1 MMLSI
6 KQFTFNPFQENTY
19 VLYSGKDA
27 IIVDP
32 GCYEKHEQDELVSFL
47 EREKLTPQML
57 VNTHGH
63 IDHVLGNAFVKSKYK
78 IPHFIH
84 ALDVPLLAAVQ
95 SYASNYGFAA
105 YQTAE
110 AEHLLEAGSR
120 HQLGDTSFT
129 ILFVPGHAPGHT
141 ALYFDQEQKLIS
153 GDVLFHESIGRTD
166 LPGGNH
172 AVLLSIIRQVLYKLP
187 DTVEVFPG
195 HGPAT
200 TIGHEKAFNPF
211 CPEMI

>member
-32 GCYEKHEQDELVSFL
+32 GCYEKHEQDELVSYL
-47 EREKLTPQML
+47 ESEKLTPQML

-63 IDHVLGNAFVKSKYK
+63 IDHVLGNAFVKAKFQ

-95 SYASNYGFAA
+95 TYASNYGFAA
-105 YQTAE
+105 YQTSE
-110 AEHLLEAGSR
+110 ADHLLEAGSR
-120 HQLGDTSFT
+120 HPLGDTSFT

-141 ALYFDQEQKLIS
+141 ALYFEQEQKLIS

-172 AVLLSIIRQVLYKLP
+172 AVLLSSIRQVLYKLP